1 MTVLLEDDQQDP
13 VFELP
18 NAVGDANWM
27 TLGAL
32 PKSQAETDLAALVA
46 SFINNGGT
54 IQQVETGVSSGSVW
68 GSFVN
73 RAGPVPFTEDQQ
85 KTYDDRKAKGVS
97 LKEQRNRAL
106 CEKIRQ
112 LLDTDTT
119 AKDMAVAVGCSS
131 VKLQKLLVE
140 RFPLE
145 PLAMKFITRGRDDK
159 KLFLL
164 QQVRDAVAQG
174 LVGIGHV
181 AEHLGTTTGI
191 LRKVCIEF
199 GYQIPPAPTG
209 QAARQRNGDATL

>member
-1 MTVLLEDDQQDP
+1 MTVLIEDDQQDP

-46 SFINNGGT
+46 SFVSNGGT
-54 IQQVETGVSSGSVW
+54 IQQVETGKSSGNAPTIYCFR
-68 GSFVN
+68 G
-73 RAGPVPFTEDQQ
+73 GHDFTEGQQ

-181 AEHLGTTTGI
+181 AQHLGTTTGV
-191 LRKVCIEF
+191 LRKVCVEF
-199 GYQIPPAPTG
+199 GYQIPHAPTG
-209 QAARQRNGDATL
+209 QAARQKV